1 MYVKDAAKLFGKPI
15 CDDQKIADIMN
26 EKYDNA
32 INEIQN
38 MRTQMIPHVKQLY
51 DTAMEMA
58 RFKQE
63 RMSPLIGKFFRV
75 NRSTVF
81 MVCCHPIIKFGNK
94 EKAIGRFLQE
104 YATGAKKFDANE
116 WIGFNWKAIP
126 IIEVSVG
133 DQDEGCGYCG
143 IGYTDG
149 SEEDEVYTCNHCG
162 NGRFHIY
169 YSTVESTACIADDPV
184 KRFKQKYH
192 EIPKEDFINTLYCGI
207 YKLTHA
213 CNVQLDKVG
222 EYLKDRIG
230 DIRISF
236 DYYDGF
242 EVKPP
247 SCNSETFR
255 IIDLFNEACRFPDT
269 KYYNHKYP
277 QFFKP
282 ITSKEEMYDNEIS
295 RIQNEKHELDGTLEQ
310 YKDQYEYD
318 QSHTDDDDDF
328 DLGM

>member
-1 MYVKDAAKLFGKPI
+1 
-15 CDDQKIADIMN
+15 MN

-32 INEIQN
+32 INEIKN
-38 MRTQMIPHVKQLY
+38 IRAQMIPHVKSLY
-51 DTAMEMA
+51 NATMEMA

-81 MVCCHPIIKFGNK
+81 MVCCPPIIKFGNE
-94 EKAIGRFLQE
+94 EKAIERFIQE

-126 IIEVSVG
+126 IVEVSVG
-133 DQDEGCGYCG
+133 DQDEGCGYCE
-143 IGYTDG
+143 IGYVDM
-149 SEEDEVYTCNHCG
+149 SKENDVYTCNFCH
-162 NGRFHIY
+162 NGSFKIN

-213 CNVQLDKVG
+213 CNLQLDKVG
-222 EYLKDRIG
+222 QYLKEKICDMSIN
-230 DIRISF
+230 I
-236 DYYDGF
+236 DYYDGL
-242 EVKPP
+242 EVTPP

-255 IIDLFNEACRFPDT
+255 IIDLFNGAC
-269 KYYNHKYP
+269 HYP
-277 QFFKP
+277 KTISSHYKRQLYFKETTP
-282 ITSKEEMYDNEIS
+282 EEEIYDSEIS
-295 RIQNEKHELDGTLEQ
+295 RIQDEKHEWNEALEQ